1 MGAEVKPVD
10 SARAKKYIKMLF
22 TSNLGELIKQ
32 LC

>member
-10 SARAKKYIKMLF
+10 SARAKKHIKMLF